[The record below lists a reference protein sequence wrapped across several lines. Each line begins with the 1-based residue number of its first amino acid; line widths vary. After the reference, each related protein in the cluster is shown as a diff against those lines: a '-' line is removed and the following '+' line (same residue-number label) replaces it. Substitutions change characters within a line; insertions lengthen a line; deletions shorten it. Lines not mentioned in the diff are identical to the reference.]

1 VIPAIPAEAPTR
13 GRVAPTFT
21 WRDAVVG
28 VILIIASL
36 VLAAVHV
43 PRHATVSPID
53 EYVYID
59 YYAKVMDQG
68 VVVRGEETGSYARE
82 YLACHGVRAIG
93 YYPEALC
100 ATEGEG
106 RDAQYPN
113 AGYTSV
119 EAYTPLYFA
128 ITRVL
133 AAPLQWFGVEL
144 TDAGRAAGALWLAAG
159 VLLLYAA
166 LRRWSVNPWI
176 GLGLGLVIVG
186 SLPAYWSNTYIS
198 TDATAMLAGGL
209 MLFLG
214 AELTRESK
222 ARWVVGFAVAA
233 AAVTALKLQNFFAVV
248 VVALW
253 LLLVAAVEAR
263 RSDGEGGGW
272 FRRWIRD
279 RRSVAA
285 LWAVVAGVVTEVA
298 WVATS
303 MLLATGPA
311 ADQGIGVPPTL
322 RRLLNDAFK
331 TLPGV
336 AQGALSPGDAGPTGF
351 AISVIL
357 TLVIAGGVIGLV
369 ASARAGSRGEL
380 LAISVL
386 AVSIIGL
393 PVFAIANI
401 VVSGGYFE
409 MPTRYGIA
417 LIPAMVAC
425 AGVLFAQGEKRWLTP
440 VVAATGVGTFA
451 LAMVLQG

>member
-1 VIPAIPAEAPTR
+1 V
-13 GRVAPTFT
+13 
-21 WRDAVVG
+21 D
-28 VILIIASL
+28 
-36 VLAAVHV
+36 
-43 PRHATVSPID
+43 
-53 EYVYID
+53 
-59 YYAKVMDQG
+59 
-68 VVVRGEETGSYARE
+68 
-82 YLACHGVRAIG
+82 
-93 YYPEALC
+93 
-100 ATEGEG
+100 
-106 RDAQYPN
+106 
-113 AGYTSV
+113 
-119 EAYTPLYFA
+119 
-128 ITRVL
+128 
-133 AAPLQWFGVEL
+133 
-144 TDAGRAAGALWLAAG
+144 
-159 VLLLYAA
+159 
-166 LRRWSVNPWI
+166 
-176 GLGLGLVIVG
+176 
-186 SLPAYWSNTYIS
+186 
-198 TDATAMLAGGL
+198 
-209 MLFLG
+209 
-214 AELTRESK
+214 
-222 ARWVVGFAVAA
+222 
-233 AAVTALKLQNFFAVV
+233 
-248 VVALW
+248 
-253 LLLVAAVEAR
+253 AR

-272 FRRWIRD
+272 FRRWIRV

-369 ASARAGSRGEL
+369 ASARAGSRGEM